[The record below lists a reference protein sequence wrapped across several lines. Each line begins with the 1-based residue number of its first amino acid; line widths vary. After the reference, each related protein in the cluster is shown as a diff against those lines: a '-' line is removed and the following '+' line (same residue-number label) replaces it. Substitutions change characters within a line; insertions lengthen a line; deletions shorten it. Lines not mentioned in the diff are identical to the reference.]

1 MNSCNLIPVNPKD
14 FPRFVLLNGGFHF
27 SKQFFYKLK
36 LCKFMEL
43 EIELIEVSV
52 FCLEQV
58 AHFGVLGRALGQCF
72 VSAFI
77 KISFELICKWL
88 VTGRLSASAPKSDG
102 CGAKVEIWIW
112 IVDAALCCLGRPPV
126 IDSSAAWGTSAS
138 AECRPRETS
147 HRGVAV
153 DGNLVDLFLF
163 LFLFFW
169 TFNLFF
175 FLFQEL
181 EHEEGSLDF
190 PSASESSTWL
200 WLAGFVTLGP
210 KW

>member
-1 MNSCNLIPVNPKD
+1 
-14 FPRFVLLNGGFHF
+14 
-27 SKQFFYKLK
+27 
-36 LCKFMEL
+36 MEL
-43 EIELIEVSV
+43 EIELIEVWV

-77 KISFELICKWL
+77 RISFELICKWL

-163 LFLFFW
+163 LFIFFGPLIYFFSCSRNWNTRKVRW
-169 TFNLFF
+169 TALQLRN
-175 FLFQEL
+175 QV
-181 EHEEGSLDF
+181 LDSDW
-190 PSASESSTWL
+190 PDLWL
-200 WLAGFVTLGP
+200 WVRNGNWFNYWTCGTGSDGNFFY
-210 KW
+210 